1 MMQIRLRELREGRG
15 LKVSQMIER
24 LGVQDSRY
32 RKWESNSAQIP
43 LEYACM
49 CADILKCSLDELAG
63 RRVPSRPSMSEDE
76 RRMLDVYRSASDHGR
91 ALIDAVI
98 DGEARHMDESAF
110 KETEGFDGNRRI
122 G

>member
-1 MMQIRLRELREGRG
+1 MMQIRLRELRESRG
-15 LKVSQMIER
+15 LRVSQMIER

-63 RRVPSRPSMSEDE
+63 RRVPSKPSIDSAEQHVIDC
-76 RRMLDVYRSASDHGR
+76 YRST
-91 ALIDAVI
+91 DARGKAAI
-98 DGEARHMDESAF
+98 TRTAEGEAGV
-110 KETEGFDGNRRI
+110 EGQSEGNRRAM
-122 G
+122 

>member
-1 MMQIRLRELREGRG
+1 MQIRLRELREGRG

-63 RRVPSRPSMSEDE
+63 RRVPSKPSISADE
-76 RRMLDVYRSASDHGR
+76 QRMLDIYREATPHGR
-91 ALIDAVI
+91 VLIDAVI
-98 DGEARHMDESAF
+98 DGEARHMDESAL
-110 KETEGFDGNRRI
+110 KEAQGA
-122 G
+122 